1 MIYKDLPCIISNS
14 QNIIYKFWLDSFN
27 NLNVEN
33 YDESHTN
40 NSTRFIYRH
49 SVLDYSVDIDDMD
62 RIHISYINR
71 DGILKYSTL
80 DSPNVEK
87 TINSVSPK
95 DYKID
100 YLTIKVISSSIHVF
114 YMVQSKY
121 TIDKWSINHS
131 FLYNNTWNSKKLD
144 EISLIRKS
152 VPYSIDFYKNNI
164 YIFYS
169 TNSQDQYCIQKFNL
183 KFNMWSTID
192 TDIFLA
198 NCQNA
203 ELFIN
208 NLGIGAIC
216 YNSYI
221 CRNTS
226 TLLKFKDFNVNSS
239 IWSDGLPARTNT
251 YDPLLPSVLCRND
264 AIFLFWRDN
273 DTLLLKKSL
282 YETTSLDEKKLIL
295 YKDIISS
302 CQYITNKNMQYTTKS
317 NFLFFMNTTP
327 PYTILEHNAIK
338 EFLKIDF
345 KKVEQKF
352 NPLNGPLRET
362 LKIITQNSNLNNSV
376 MDNNEQIS
384 DIENIDVENLESND
398 VNFIGFHGSGISDF
412 KDKINKKT
420 AGIDELDIEL
430 KSSKIEKLKNN
441 LFLKENEV
449 EELKNSLILKD
460 NELNRLENNLSLKN
474 SELEQLKSSFDTNN
488 SELAQLRNSISTN
501 NNELVQLK
509 NSINL
514 KNSELEQ
521 LKNILNLKNNE
532 IEQFKNNLA
541 QKESELEE
549 LNSSYTSLKD
559 LINENELLI
568 QKLNIKIEKLEL
580 ELQTKDKDTGNLE
593 IPKKKSF
600 MDLFKT

>member
-1 MIYKDLPCIISNS
+1 MIYKDLPCILSNS

-40 NSTRFIYRH
+40 NSTTFIYKH

-80 DSPNVEK
+80 DSPNIEK

-183 KFNMWSTID
+183 KFNMWLTID
-192 TDIFLA
+192 TDILLA

-239 IWSDGLPARTNT
+239 IWSDGLPTRTNT

-302 CQYITNKNMQYTTKS
+302 CQYITNKNLQYTTKS
-317 NFLFFMNTTP
+317 NFLFFINTTP

-345 KKVEQKF
+345 KKIEQKF

-362 LKIITQNSNLNNSV
+362 LKIITQNSNLNNRV

-430 KSSKIEKLKNN
+430 KNN

-474 SELEQLKSSFDTNN
+474 SELEQLKSSFNANN
-488 SELAQLRNSISTN
+488 SELAQLRNSINTN
-501 NNELVQLK
+501 NNELVELK

-514 KNSELEQ
+514 KDSELEQ

-580 ELQTKDKDTGNLE
+580 ELQTKDKDTGNLG

>member
-1 MIYKDLPCIISNS
+1 MIYKDLPYIINSS
-14 QNIIYKFWLDSFN
+14 QNIVYKFWLDSFN

-33 YDESHTN
+33 YDESNIN
-40 NSTRFIYRH
+40 NSNRFIYKH
-49 SVLDYSVDIDDMD
+49 SILDYSVDIDDMD
-62 RIHISYINR
+62 RIHIIYTNK
-71 DGILKYSTL
+71 DGVLKYSTL
-80 DSPNVEK
+80 DFPNVEK
-87 TINSVSPK
+87 TISSVPSK
-95 DYKID
+95 DYKIN
-100 YLTIKVISSSIHVF
+100 YLTIKIISSNIHVF

-121 TIDKWSINHS
+121 VIDKWSINHS
-131 FLYNNTWNSKKLD
+131 FLYNNMWNSKKLD
-144 EISLIRKS
+144 EIYLIKKS
-152 VPYSIDFYKNNI
+152 IPYSIDFYKNNI
-164 YIFYS
+164 YVFYS
-169 TNSQDQYCIQKFNL
+169 TNSQDKYCIQKFNM

-192 TDIFLA
+192 TDILLT

-221 CRNTS
+221 SRNTN

-239 IWSDGLPARTNT
+239 TWSDGLPVRTNT

-302 CQYITNKNMQYTTKS
+302 CQYISNKNLQYTAKS
-317 NFLFFMNTTP
+317 NFLFFVNTTP
-327 PYTILEHNAIK
+327 PYTILEHNIVK

-345 KKVEQKF
+345 KKIEQKF
-352 NPLNGPLRET
+352 NPLNGPLKET
-362 LKIITQNSNLNNSV
+362 LKIITQNSNLNNKSI
-376 MDNNEQIS
+376 DNNAQSS
-384 DIENIDVENLESND
+384 DIENINIADLESNYT
-398 VNFIGFHGSGISDF
+398 NFIGSHSLGFNDF
-412 KDKINKKT
+412 KDKISKKT
-420 AGIDELDIEL
+420 TGIDE
-430 KSSKIEKLKNN
+430 IEKLKND
-441 LFLKENEV
+441 LYLKENVV

-460 NELNRLENNLSLKN
+460 SEIKQFEDNLSLKN
-474 SELEQLKSSFDTNN
+474 SELEQLKNN
-488 SELAQLRNSISTN
+488 LNTN

-509 NSINL
+509 GSLNI
-514 KNSELEQ
+514 KDSELEQ

-549 LNSSYTSLKD
+549 LNDSYASLKD
-559 LINENELLI
+559 LASENELLI
-568 QKLNIKIEKLEL
+568 QNLNIKIEKLEL
-580 ELQTKDKDTGNLE
+580 ELQNKDKDTDGLE
-593 IPKKKSF
+593 TPKKKSF